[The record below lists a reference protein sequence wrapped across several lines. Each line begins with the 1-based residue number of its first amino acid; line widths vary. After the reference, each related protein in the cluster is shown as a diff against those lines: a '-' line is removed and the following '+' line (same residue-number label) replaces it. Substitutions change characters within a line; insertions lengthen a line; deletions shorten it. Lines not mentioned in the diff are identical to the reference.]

1 MWVIFALLS
10 ALFAGITTILSKIGV
25 KNVGS
30 DTATAIR
37 TVVVLIFSWIV
48 VFLFGGE
55 KDIPNLSAKTV
66 LFLVLSGLATGG
78 SWLCYF
84 KALKIGDVNKVVP
97 IDKSSTILTM
107 IIAFIFLHEKI
118 TVLKVICMVLI
129 TLGTY
134 MMIENKK
141 EQSSASFKSNYL
153 VWAVLSAIFAALT
166 SILGKIGV
174 SGINSSLGTAIR
186 TIVVLIPAWCTA
198 IVREGSGNIKTASKK
213 DFAFLVLSGITTGL
227 SWLCYYKALRDGQAS
242 IVAPIDKLSILVTI
256 AFSRIVLKERLT
268 KKSASGLVLLTAGTL
283 LLLI

>member
-55 KDIPNLSAKTV
+55 KDIPNLSVKTI

-141 EQSSASFKSNYL
+141 EQGSASFKSNYL

-198 IVREGSGNIKTASKK
+198 IVREGNGNIKTASKK
-213 DFAFLVLSGITTGL
+213 DFSFLVLSGITTGL